1 MVTKTEARHEKTKE
15 RVSKQTNRSKAWR
28 SGEGVEQLILDNMKK
43 LLNKDQIREEI
54 YTDIIQEYCDLS
66 QDQISNIVDN
76 EMKKHGL
83 GINIKLSL
91 TAVALDTLEE
101 ELQDLRNGFGDDLD
115 VEVYNLDRIIA
126 IKNIRKILKDYE

>member
-1 MVTKTEARHEKTKE
+1 METSKRH
-15 RVSKQTNRSKAWR
+15 
-28 SGEGVEQLILDNMKK
+28 
-43 LLNKDQIREEI
+43 LLNKEQIREEI

-83 GINIKLSL
+83 GINVKLSL
-91 TAVALDTLEE
+91 TAIEHNVLLVALDHLEE

>member
-1 MVTKTEARHEKTKE
+1 
-15 RVSKQTNRSKAWR
+15 
-28 SGEGVEQLILDNMKK
+28 MKR

-83 GINIKLSL
+83 GINVKLSL
-91 TAVALDTLEE
+91 TAIEHNVLLVALDTLEE
-101 ELQDLRNGFGDDLD
+101 ELQDLRNGFGNDLD
-115 VEVYNLDRIIA
+115 IEVYNLDRIIA
-126 IKNIRKILKDYE
+126 IKNIRKILKNYE

>member
-1 MVTKTEARHEKTKE
+1 
-15 RVSKQTNRSKAWR
+15 
-28 SGEGVEQLILDNMKK
+28 MKR
-43 LLNKDQIREEI
+43 LLNKQQIREEV

-83 GINIKLSL
+83 GINVKLSL
-91 TAVALDTLEE
+91 TAIEHNVLLVALDTLEE

-115 VEVYNLDRIIA
+115 IEVYNLDRIIA

>member
-1 MVTKTEARHEKTKE
+1 METSKRH
-15 RVSKQTNRSKAWR
+15 
-28 SGEGVEQLILDNMKK
+28 
-43 LLNKDQIREEI
+43 LLNKEQIREEI

-83 GINIKLSL
+83 GINVKLSL
-91 TAVALDTLEE
+91 TAIEHNVLLVALDTLEE

>member
-1 MVTKTEARHEKTKE
+1 MGTR
-15 RVSKQTNRSKAWR
+15 
-28 SGEGVEQLILDNMKK
+28 

-83 GINIKLSL
+83 GVNVKLSL
-91 TAVALDTLEE
+91 TAIEHNVLLVALDTLEE

-115 VEVYNLDRIIA
+115 IEVYNLDRIIA

>member
-1 MVTKTEARHEKTKE
+1 METSKRH
-15 RVSKQTNRSKAWR
+15 
-28 SGEGVEQLILDNMKK
+28 
-43 LLNKDQIREEI
+43 LLNKEQIREEI

-83 GINIKLSL
+83 GINVKLSL
-91 TAVALDTLEE
+91 TAIEHNVLLVALDHLEE

-126 IKNIRKILKDYE
+126 IKNIRKILEDYV

>member
-1 MVTKTEARHEKTKE
+1 MGTR
-15 RVSKQTNRSKAWR
+15 
-28 SGEGVEQLILDNMKK
+28 
-43 LLNKDQIREEI
+43 LLNKEQIREEI

-83 GINIKLSL
+83 GINVKLSL
-91 TAVALDTLEE
+91 TAIEHNVLLVALDTLEE
-101 ELQDLRNGFGDDLD
+101 ELQGLRNGFGDDLD

>member
-1 MVTKTEARHEKTKE
+1 METR
-15 RVSKQTNRSKAWR
+15 
-28 SGEGVEQLILDNMKK
+28 
-43 LLNKDQIREEI
+43 LLNKQQIREEI

-83 GINIKLSL
+83 GINVKLSL
-91 TAVALDTLEE
+91 TAIEHNVLLVALDTLEE

>member
-1 MVTKTEARHEKTKE
+1 MR
-15 RVSKQTNRSKAWR
+15 
-28 SGEGVEQLILDNMKK
+28 K

-83 GINIKLSL
+83 GINVKLSL
-91 TAVALDTLEE
+91 TAIEHNVLLVALDTLEE

>member
-1 MVTKTEARHEKTKE
+1 MGTR
-15 RVSKQTNRSKAWR
+15 
-28 SGEGVEQLILDNMKK
+28 
-43 LLNKDQIREEI
+43 LLNKEQIREEI

-76 EMKKHGL
+76 EMKKYGL
-83 GINIKLSL
+83 GINVELSL
-91 TAVALDTLEE
+91 TAIEHNVLLVALDHLEE

-115 VEVYNLDRIIA
+115 IEVYNLDRIIA

>member
-1 MVTKTEARHEKTKE
+1 
-15 RVSKQTNRSKAWR
+15 
-28 SGEGVEQLILDNMKK
+28 MKR

-83 GINIKLSL
+83 GINVKLSL
-91 TAVALDTLEE
+91 TAIEHNVLLVALDTLEE

-115 VEVYNLDRIIA
+115 IEVYNLDRIIA

>member
-1 MVTKTEARHEKTKE
+1 MGTR
-15 RVSKQTNRSKAWR
+15 
-28 SGEGVEQLILDNMKK
+28 
-43 LLNKDQIREEI
+43 LLNKEQIREEI

-83 GINIKLSL
+83 GISVKLSL
-91 TAVALDTLEE
+91 TAIEHNVLLVALDTLEE

-115 VEVYNLDRIIA
+115 IEIYNLNRIIA
-126 IKNIRKILKDYE
+126 IRNIRKILKDYE

>member
-1 MVTKTEARHEKTKE
+1 
-15 RVSKQTNRSKAWR
+15 
-28 SGEGVEQLILDNMKK
+28 MKR
-43 LLNKDQIREEI
+43 LLNKEQIREEI

-83 GINIKLSL
+83 GINVKLSL
-91 TAVALDTLEE
+91 TAIEHNVLLVALDTLEE
-101 ELQDLRNGFGDDLD
+101 ELQDLRNGFGNDLD
-115 VEVYNLDRIIA
+115 IEVYNLDRIIA

>member
-1 MVTKTEARHEKTKE
+1 MGTR
-15 RVSKQTNRSKAWR
+15 
-28 SGEGVEQLILDNMKK
+28 

-83 GINIKLSL
+83 GINVKLSL
-91 TAVALDTLEE
+91 TAIEHNVLLVALDTLEE

-115 VEVYNLDRIIA
+115 IEVYNLDRIIA

>member
-1 MVTKTEARHEKTKE
+1 MGTR
-15 RVSKQTNRSKAWR
+15 
-28 SGEGVEQLILDNMKK
+28 
-43 LLNKDQIREEI
+43 LLNKEQIREEI

-83 GINIKLSL
+83 GVNVKLSL
-91 TAVALDTLEE
+91 TAIEHNVLLVALDHLEE

-115 VEVYNLDRIIA
+115 IEVYNLDRIIA

>member
-1 MVTKTEARHEKTKE
+1 MGTR
-15 RVSKQTNRSKAWR
+15 
-28 SGEGVEQLILDNMKK
+28 

-83 GINIKLSL
+83 GVNVKLSL
-91 TAVALDTLEE
+91 TAIEHNVLLVALDTLEE
-101 ELQDLRNGFGDDLD
+101 QLNDIRSDLD
-115 VEVYNLDRIIA
+115 TYEDEVTNLNRLVA
-126 IKNIRKILKDYE
+126 IKNLNKILKDYE

>member
-1 MVTKTEARHEKTKE
+1 METR
-15 RVSKQTNRSKAWR
+15 
-28 SGEGVEQLILDNMKK
+28 
-43 LLNKDQIREEI
+43 LLNKQQIREEI

-83 GINIKLSL
+83 GVNVKLSL
-91 TAVALDTLEE
+91 TAIEHNVLLVALDHLEE

-115 VEVYNLDRIIA
+115 IEVYNLDRIIA

>member
-1 MVTKTEARHEKTKE
+1 METR
-15 RVSKQTNRSKAWR
+15 
-28 SGEGVEQLILDNMKK
+28 
-43 LLNKDQIREEI
+43 LLNKQQIREEI

-83 GINIKLSL
+83 GIDIKLSL
-91 TAVALDTLEE
+91 TAIEHNVLLVALDTLEE

>member
-1 MVTKTEARHEKTKE
+1 
-15 RVSKQTNRSKAWR
+15 
-28 SGEGVEQLILDNMKK
+28 MKR

-83 GINIKLSL
+83 GINVKLSL
-91 TAVALDTLEE
+91 TAIEHNVLLVALDTLEE

-126 IKNIRKILKDYE
+126 IKNLKKIIKDYE

>member
-1 MVTKTEARHEKTKE
+1 MR
-15 RVSKQTNRSKAWR
+15 
-28 SGEGVEQLILDNMKK
+28 K

-91 TAVALDTLEE
+91 TAIEHNVLLVALDTLEE

-115 VEVYNLDRIIA
+115 VEIYNLDRIIA

>member
-1 MVTKTEARHEKTKE
+1 MGTR
-15 RVSKQTNRSKAWR
+15 
-28 SGEGVEQLILDNMKK
+28 

-83 GINIKLSL
+83 GVNVKLSL
-91 TAVALDTLEE
+91 TPIEHNVLLVALDTLEE

-115 VEVYNLDRIIA
+115 IEVYNLDRIIA
-126 IKNIRKILKDYE
+126 IKNIRKILKNYE

>member
-1 MVTKTEARHEKTKE
+1 MGTR
-15 RVSKQTNRSKAWR
+15 
-28 SGEGVEQLILDNMKK
+28 
-43 LLNKDQIREEI
+43 LLNKEQIREEI

-83 GINIKLSL
+83 GVNVKLSL
-91 TAVALDTLEE
+91 TAIEHNVLLVALDHLEE

-126 IKNIRKILKDYE
+126 IKNIRKILEDYE

>member
-1 MVTKTEARHEKTKE
+1 METR
-15 RVSKQTNRSKAWR
+15 
-28 SGEGVEQLILDNMKK
+28 
-43 LLNKDQIREEI
+43 LLNKQQIREEI

-83 GINIKLSL
+83 GINVKLSL
-91 TAVALDTLEE
+91 TAIEHNVLLVALDHLEE

-126 IKNIRKILKDYE
+126 IKNIRKILEDYV

>member
-1 MVTKTEARHEKTKE
+1 MGTR
-15 RVSKQTNRSKAWR
+15 
-28 SGEGVEQLILDNMKK
+28 
-43 LLNKDQIREEI
+43 LLNKEQIREEI

-83 GINIKLSL
+83 GVNVKLSL
-91 TAVALDTLEE
+91 TAIEHNVLLVALDHLEE

>member
-1 MVTKTEARHEKTKE
+1 
-15 RVSKQTNRSKAWR
+15 
-28 SGEGVEQLILDNMKK
+28 MKK

-83 GINIKLSL
+83 GINVKLSL
-91 TAVALDTLEE
+91 TAIEHNVLLVALDTLEE

-115 VEVYNLDRIIA
+115 VEAYNLNRIIA